1 MQLPP
6 LLPSRISK
14 RELEVVLLA
23 LVIVSAYFVQ
33 TLVPHKLIVMNLFYL
48 PTVVAAY
55 YLGKRIGG
63 LIALLSFLLI
73 SIYALLQ
80 PQAFLFQGTS
90 ILLAFDILIWGAFLG
105 LTGLIVGSLGER
117 LHAQVHELKSAYIG
131 VLQILTKFLESADHY
146 TKSHSVRV
154 AELST
159 AIAVEMGLSDEEV
172 ENIRA
177 GALLHD
183 VGKTEAIKL
192 VKQASALSDAERLK
206 LATHTKMGA
215 ELVRSVGSIL
225 NETVPII
232 LYHHHHY
239 AGKEHQEGPLGN
251 DIPLGARIVAV
262 ADSYDAIV
270 TDRPYRKGRAP
281 WQAVR
286 ELEACAGT
294 QFDPAVIQAFK
305 NILPR
310 DVVEPERELDELRS
324 IPAGEL
330 ASR

>member
-1 MQLPP
+1 
-6 LLPSRISK
+6 
-14 RELEVVLLA
+14 
-23 LVIVSAYFVQ
+23 
-33 TLVPHKLIVMNLFYL
+33 
-48 PTVVAAY
+48 
-55 YLGKRIGG
+55 
-63 LIALLSFLLI
+63 
-73 SIYALLQ
+73 
-80 PQAFLFQGTS
+80 
-90 ILLAFDILIWGAFLG
+90 
-105 LTGLIVGSLGER
+105 
-117 LHAQVHELKSAYIG
+117 
-131 VLQILTKFLESADHY
+131 
-146 TKSHSVRV
+146 
-154 AELST
+154 
-159 AIAVEMGLSDEEV
+159 
-172 ENIRA
+172 
-177 GALLHD
+177 
-183 VGKTEAIKL
+183 L
-192 VKQASALSDAERLK
+192 VKQASSLSDAERFQ

-239 AGKEHQEGPLGN
+239 AGKEHQEGPLGS

-324 IPAGEL
+324 IPASEL